1 MIQAIRHHALTK
13 PIKITTNKRF
23 INHVQPWHLDLAKTL
38 SLTSID
44 HKKTDQLIDYFSKS
58 FETYLTM
65 QSIKPVAHF
74 LKTKGVDNLKTHM
87 SDHMAFR
94 TPNLETGVAMIQELL
109 KTGLYSFEY
118 RLNSN
123 NNQQSKCA
131 ISDIN
136 IAGGK
141 QYGITLLATSSAK
154 KHLLPNYIF
163 ISINLNSPDMS
174 NLYKSMNKPFKLS
187 NDLNLYSCP
196 FWEPAHKLTTKNGA
210 FFPNHYTLK
219 VNSSLLKTLKC
230 ESIFELRHLF
240 LQNGFKEN
248 TSLSIKDCPDVTQ
261 FALESQGDGV
271 YFEYL
276 TRSKDKHGQIVPG
289 FSTNPTNINRIGS
302 SAN

>member
-13 PIKITTNKRF
+13 PIKQTINKRF
-23 INHVQPWHLDLAKTL
+23 INHVQPWHLDIAKTL
-38 SLTSID
+38 SLTSVD
-44 HKKTDQLIDYFSKS
+44 HKKANQLIDYFSKS
-58 FETYLTM
+58 FETYLAM

-74 LKTKGVDNLKTHM
+74 LKTKGVDDLKSHM
-87 SDHMAFR
+87 NDHMAFR

-154 KHLLPNYIF
+154 KHLLPHYIF
-163 ISINLNSPDMS
+163 ISINLNSCDMS
-174 NLYKSMNKPFKLS
+174 NLYKNMNKPFKLS

-219 VNSSLLKTLKC
+219 VNSSLLKILKC

-276 TRSKDKHGQIVPG
+276 TRSKDKYGQLIPG